1 MAVSIAA
8 VMRRVR
14 NFFERERIEGTF
26 TITGG
31 MLEPMPDAPYIAVS
45 GSAWHDGV
53 WSRKLLTGEL
63 ADGDE
68 IHQMVQSALAEH
80 DETFDG
86 KVWGLHP
93 PDDFLE
99 ICEDISNY
107 DAKNPIGAY
116 QSESFG
122 QYSYTRPTIS
132 GAGIGWEAAFGMQ
145 LAPYRRMFTEVD
157 V

>member
-14 NFFERERIEGTF
+14 NYFERECIEGAF
-26 TITGG
+26 AICGG
-31 MLEPMPDAPYIAVS
+31 VLEPMPDAPYIAIS
-45 GSAWHDGV
+45 GSARHDGV
-53 WSRKLLTGEL
+53 FPASALSGELTGDEL
-63 ADGDE
+63 SGLINHD
-68 IHQMVQSALAEH
+68 IVLAK

-93 PDDFLE
+93 PDDFLALCEE
-99 ICEDISNY
+99 ISAY
-107 DAKNPIGAY
+107 DGKNPIGAP

-122 QYSYTRPTIS
+122 AYSYSR
-132 GAGIGWEAAFGMQ
+132 GAAEGGWEAAFAGR
-145 LAPYRRMFTEVD
+145 LLPYRRMFTEVN